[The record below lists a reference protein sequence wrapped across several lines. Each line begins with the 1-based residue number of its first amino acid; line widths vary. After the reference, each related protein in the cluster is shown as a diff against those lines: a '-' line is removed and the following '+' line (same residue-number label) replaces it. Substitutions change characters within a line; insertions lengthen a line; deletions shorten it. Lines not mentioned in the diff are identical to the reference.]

1 MALLQEIIRRK
12 RLGETLDRTA
22 INVLVQSLATG
33 TASDAQAG
41 AFAMA
46 VCLKGMSES
55 ETVAFTLAMRD
66 LGGVLAWDEL
76 PGPALDKHSTGGIG
90 DKVSLVLAPIVAACG
105 GFVPMI
111 SGRGLGHTGG
121 TLDKLE
127 SIPGYRADVDTPTFR
142 RAVREAGCAIVGA
155 TADLAP
161 ADRRLYAIRDV
172 TGTVDSLP
180 LIVSSILSKK
190 LAGGAQALVMD
201 VKTGSG
207 AFLATRH
214 EAEALAAT
222 IARVAGG
229 AGLPCRALLTEM
241 GQCLGRTAGNALEVG
256 EAVAALRGE
265 ALDPRLWAVTR
276 SLAAHLLAL
285 GGLAPTLERAQAMVE
300 QALRSGAA
308 AERLGRMIHLLG
320 GPSDLLDRPTLHLPR
335 APVVLAVQP
344 REAGWVVGIDARALG
359 LAVVRLGGGRS
370 AAGAKLDHSVGLDA
384 VKAVGEW
391 VSSDEPLAL
400 IHAHD
405 EASAARAAADLS
417 AAFQIGTSAPAPS
430 APVLATIG

>member
-22 INVLVQSLATG
+22 INVLVQALATG

-66 LGGVLAWDEL
+66 SGGVLAWDEL

-161 ADRRLYAIRDV
+161 ADRRLYAIRDE

-207 AFLATRH
+207 AFLATRR

-265 ALDPRLWAVTR
+265 AVDPRLWAVTR
-276 SLAAHLLAL
+276 SLAAHLVAL
-285 GGLAPTLERAQAMVE
+285 GGLAPTLERARGHGRAGTPLRRRRRAARSNDPSAGR
-300 QALRSGAA
+300 ALGSARSPDPLSAA
-308 AERLGRMIHLLG
+308 RPGLGWQCSPER
-320 GPSDLLDRPTLHLPR
+320 
-335 APVVLAVQP
+335 
-344 REAGWVVGIDARALG
+344 AGWIVGIDARALG
-359 LAVVRLGGGRS
+359 LAVVRLGGGQSVCGRE
-370 AAGAKLDHSVGLDA
+370 AGPQRRPRCGQGSG
-384 VKAVGEW
+384 
-391 VSSDEPLAL
+391 
-400 IHAHD
+400 
-405 EASAARAAADLS
+405 
-417 AAFQIGTSAPAPS
+417 
-430 APVLATIG
+430 